1 VKSLWRVV
9 VCFLTLAPGAT
20 EIWRFAPGPPLS
32 SFARRCARLPSNSLG
47 EAGKDNAPLSLIIHR
62 IADKGCSRKL
72 TPIRER
78 KRSLE
83 NTSRSAYGTNFDYVP
98 SYWSTSIGLLDRVRE
113 RRRFHGIVGNY
124 KEQELVFS

>member
-1 VKSLWRVV
+1 VVSVNRRFVPCWRVLV
-9 VCFLTLAPGAT
+9 VVLRSVF
-20 EIWRFAPGPPLS
+20 
-32 SFARRCARLPSNSLG
+32 
-47 EAGKDNAPLSLIIHR
+47 IHS
-62 IADKGCSRKL
+62 IAEKVCSRKL